1 MFVFGYN
8 DKIYTRSKYPNFEL
22 ISDNI
27 NYLGFFSNV
36 KDLESIYI
44 TLDENTNISSD
55 NGAFIFSNYKTDN
68 VNVTAFNSALSGQN
82 GNVIPT
88 TQTNILVDRV
98 YTYQT
103 NVNKLLKNYVFVEDT
118 ASDTSYLVF
127 GDTLTY
133 NNNQYFIFSFEYLPS
148 YQNSIANNI
157 LKIAETSTE
166 TQNFSIFDSQ
176 QVYENFGNT
185 YSVKGN
191 TYENNKVIDGRELDI
206 NEKLKIEI
214 NSIRSTQLPIL
225 TTGYFEGLEYGFN
238 EDIKGHESTIME
250 MFDSNLDDYNGLN
263 LRNYYTFG
271 NLMPWRKYRD
281 HIDLQ
286 TTLWKNL
293 PVNYLKDLHYTS
305 IFKNGINWQY
315 AYDYAHP
322 TRAIQRGIIDI
333 NFGLTV
339 DYNNVQS
346 QIISSF
352 IAGRRGNYM
361 QDNNG
366 DKTGLYID
374 TLYRLVNNSTFNMK
388 KPLERLI
395 NQNYLPNTYI
405 NTSLY
410 MPYTN
415 YQLKPLPNKTFEY
428 DVKQDI
434 ILATSFS
441 SNSIEQAN
449 VNLIG
454 FNLEEIN
461 SSQNVA
467 PNGQKITEIIENMPD
482 IPFLTGTISTV
493 LLGIITV
500 AIFVKLFHFVS

>member
-8 DKIYTRSKYPNFEL
+8 DKLYTRSKYPNFEL

-27 NYLGFFSNV
+27 NYLGFFPHV

-55 NGAFIFSNYKTDN
+55 NGAFIFSNYKTN
-68 VNVTAFNSALSGQN
+68 PVNVTAFNSDLDRKN
-82 GNVIPT
+82 LNVIPT
-88 TQTNILVDRV
+88 TETNILVDRI

-103 NVNKLLKNYVFVEDT
+103 NINKLLKNYVFVEDT
-118 ASDTSYLVF
+118 AKDTTYLVF

-157 LKIAETSTE
+157 LKVGETSTE

-176 QVYENFGNT
+176 QVYENLGTNYT
-185 YSVKGN
+185 VKGN
-191 TYENNKVIDGRELDI
+191 TYDNNKVTDARDLDI
-206 NEKLKIEI
+206 NEKLEIEI
-214 NSIRSTQLPIL
+214 NSIRSAQLPIL
-225 TTGYFEGLEYGFN
+225 TTGYFEGLEYAFN
-238 EDIKGHESTIME
+238 ESYKGHESEVME
-250 MFDSNLDDYNGLN
+250 HYDSNLEDYSALN
-263 LRNYYTFG
+263 LKNYYTYG
-271 NLMPWRKYRD
+271 NLMPWKYYSS

-286 TTLWKNL
+286 TTQWNNL
-293 PVNYLKDLHYTS
+293 PINYLKDLHYTS

-315 AYDYAHP
+315 AYDYTHP
-322 TRAIQRGIIDI
+322 TRAIQRGIIDN
-333 NFGLTV
+333 NFGLKV

-346 QIISSF
+346 QLIPTF
-352 IAGRRGNYM
+352 VAGRYGNAM

-366 DKTGLYID
+366 DQNGLYID
-374 TLYRLVNNSTFNMK
+374 TLYRLVNNSTRNMK

-395 NQNYLPNTYI
+395 DQNYLPNTYI

-428 DVKQDI
+428 DEKQDI

-441 SNSIEQAN
+441 SNSNEQAN

-454 FNLEEIN
+454 FNLDNIN

-467 PNGQKITEIIENMPD
+467 PSGQTLTEIIENMPD

-500 AIFVKLFHFVS
+500 AIFVKLFHFVA

>member
-8 DKIYTRSKYPNFEL
+8 DKLYTRAKYPNFEL

-44 TLDENTNISSD
+44 SLDENTNISSD
-55 NGAFIFSNYKTDN
+55 NGAFIFSNYKTN
-68 VNVTAFNSALSGQN
+68 PVNVTAFNSALSGRN

-103 NVNKLLKNYVFVEDT
+103 NVNKLLKNYVFVENT
-118 ASDTSYLVF
+118 ASDTAYLVF
-127 GDTLTY
+127 GDTITY

-157 LKIAETSTE
+157 LKVGNTSTE

-176 QVYENFGNT
+176 QVYENLGTT
-185 YSVKGN
+185 YTVKGN
-191 TYENNKVIDGRELDI
+191 TYKNNKVIDGRKLDI
-206 NEKLKIEI
+206 NEKLQIEI
-214 NSIRSTQLPIL
+214 NSIRSAQLPIL

-238 EDIKGHESTIME
+238 EDIKNHESQVMWFYDINNE
-250 MFDSNLDDYNGLN
+250 YSALN
-263 LRNYYTFG
+263 LKNYYTFG
-271 NLMPWRKYRD
+271 NIMPWKYNRGN
-281 HIDLQ
+281 IDLQ
-286 TTLWKNL
+286 TTLWKNA
-293 PVNYLKDLHYTS
+293 PINYLKDLHYTS
-305 IFKNGINWQY
+305 IFKNGVNWQY
-315 AYDYAHP
+315 AFDYEHP

-346 QIISSF
+346 QLIPSF
-352 IAGRRGNYM
+352 VAGKSGNYM

-366 DKTGLYID
+366 DQTGLYID
-374 TLYRLVNNSTFNMK
+374 ALYRLVNHSTTNMK

-395 NQNYLPNTYI
+395 NENYLPNTYI

-428 DVKQDI
+428 DKNQDI

-441 SNSIEQAN
+441 SNSNEQAN

-454 FNLEEIN
+454 FNLDEIN

-467 PNGQKITEIIENMPD
+467 PNGQTITEIIENMPN